1 MRGKPRRA
9 QAVSRPTP
17 RLPDPGLL
25 GTRPLGSS
33 ALGAALRGARLVVAL
48 SGGADSVCLL
58 HSVVRL
64 RAWLG
69 AEPPYG
75 VVAAHFHHGIRG
87 AEADADEAFAS
98 ALCAELGV
106 EFVSGRGDV
115 PAEAARTGESPEMA
129 ARRLRRAF
137 LRRAAAAAGA
147 AAVATGHTLDDQA
160 ELFFLRLKRGSSSR
174 GLGGMPPFSPWPGT
188 PALAALRP
196 LLAVRHAA
204 ILGWL
209 RAEGLAWREDST
221 NAGDA
226 ADRNK
231 IRHAVL
237 PAVLDAFGPAFFDT
251 LGRTMAALR
260 DDDAALA
267 AAAASAPD
275 PSAPPAAPGRAAAAA
290 SAWASLAPALARRR
304 LAAALYAS
312 GADPE
317 RVTLQALDRL
327 HALLAGPGGGDVS
340 LGSGVSVRVRRGSI
354 SVLRP

>member
-1 MRGKPRRA
+1 
-9 QAVSRPTP
+9 
-17 RLPDPGLL
+17 
-25 GTRPLGSS
+25 
-33 ALGAALRGARLVVAL
+33 
-48 SGGADSVCLL
+48 
-58 HSVVRL
+58 
-64 RAWLG
+64 
-69 AEPPYG
+69 
-75 VVAAHFHHGIRG
+75 
-87 AEADADEAFAS
+87 
-98 ALCAELGV
+98 
-106 EFVSGRGDV
+106 
-115 PAEAARTGESPEMA
+115 
-129 ARRLRRAF
+129 
-137 LRRAAAAAGA
+137 
-147 AAVATGHTLDDQA
+147 
-160 ELFFLRLKRGSSSR
+160 
-174 GLGGMPPFSPWPGT
+174 MPPFSPWPGT

-275 PSAPPAAPGRAAAAA
+275 PSAL
-290 SAWASLAPALARRR
+290 AWASLAPALARRR